1 MLNLQW
7 NHVSLYPAGYFTR
20 RIPVQATATY
30 PEGWTAVAGLPAT
43 KRGRDYVYEK
53 TDYETLVDSPVFA
66 GRHYREWKL
75 SDRAALNVFADDTAE
90 LAAKPEQIEAHRKLG
105 AKDVQ
110 LFDIRRAQVRNT
122 GT

>member
-43 KRGRDYVYEK
+43 KRGRDYVYRSEEHTSELQSLMRLSYAVFCLK
-53 TDYETLVDSPVFA
+53 KQTTVNHHQNSRPHHRTPDSHQTLINI
-66 GRHYREWKL
+66 Y
-75 SDRAALNVFADDTAE
+75 
-90 LAAKPEQIEAHRKLG
+90 
-105 AKDVQ
+105 
-110 LFDIRRAQVRNT
+110 
-122 GT
+122 

>member
-30 PEGWTAVAGLPAT
+30 TEGWTAVAGLPAT

-53 TDYETLVDSPVFA
+53 KDYETLVDSPVFA
-66 GRHYREWKL
+66 ARHYREWRL
-75 SDRAALNVFADDTAE
+75 SDRADLKGLSAE
-90 LAAKPEQIEAHRKLG
+90 PARPEAKPEQIEAHTQQVEQADKQYG
-105 AKDVQ
+105 AQ
-110 LFDIRRAQVRNT
+110 Q
-122 GT
+122 